1 MQENDKTY
9 TAKLKYLRVT
19 PLKARRIAK
28 LIRGKKANDALD
40 ILRFQPQAVSEPL
53 EKLLRSNINNFQV
66 KNESASDTSNL
77 IISEVLVDEGPTQKR
92 LKMRAKGRADRMFKK
107 SSHITITLINNVKEE
122 IDKDKKSKKEKSDSK
137 KESK

>member
-1 MQENDKTY
+1 MADENQEY

-28 LIRGKKANDALD
+28 LIRGKKADAALD
-40 ILRFQPQAVSEPL
+40 ILRFQPQAVSEPM
-53 EKLLRSNINNFQV
+53 EKLLRSNMSNFQV

-77 IISEVLVDEGPTQKR
+77 VVKEVLVDEGPTQKR

-107 SSHITITLINNVKEE
+107 SSHITITLTNN
-122 IDKDKKSKKEKSDSK
+122 DSANNKNANTK